1 MIQQVDAIYENGVLR
16 PLQPLHLK
24 EAAKVQVLVSEDT
37 SNSSSELI
45 DQELLKYA
53 LARTNLLSVIPTL
66 EEVRTKALAN
76 SRVDGGVD
84 HCRHE
89 RFPYRTF
96 PSNASYRLTSR
107 LTMRSTVNLLSNIC
121 RPA

>member
-66 EEVRTKALAN
+66 EEVRTKLSQIPGSMAELIIAGT
-76 SRVDGGVD
+76 SA
-84 HCRHE
+84 
-89 RFPYRTF
+89 FPTEH
-96 PSNASYRLTSR
+96 SQVTHH
-107 LTMRSTVNLLSNIC
+107 TD
-121 RPA
+121 